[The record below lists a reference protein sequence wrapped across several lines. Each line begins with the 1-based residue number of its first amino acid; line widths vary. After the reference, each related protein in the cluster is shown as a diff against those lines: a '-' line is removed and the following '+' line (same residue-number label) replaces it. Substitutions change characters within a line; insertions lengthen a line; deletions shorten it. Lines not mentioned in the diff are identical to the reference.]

1 VDNRTPVLILQH
13 PRERTHPFGTVRL
26 AALGLSR
33 VEVLVDH
40 AGRLRKDSSSLG
52 SLEGSALLYPSP
64 SARDITSLAPHE
76 APRRLI
82 VIDGTWH
89 QARTLYRDIP
99 VLAGLPHVTLPGHLR
114 SAFEIRRQPA
124 IHCLS
129 SIEAIVY
136 ALRALEPETPGLEQ
150 LLAAFATMQGQQLAL
165 PRNAGR
171 QRAPARKRASRA
183 IPRSLIE
190 GYASLVVAYAES
202 TLDPNLKNRRRLLCC
217 TAERPATGERFYRLI
232 KQAGVTSEHFEYLG
246 LDPSALGTGVTPE
259 EFRADFAQFLRGG
272 EHLAAWNQ
280 STLDLISQAA
290 GLGRSGVALKG
301 AYHNLKRFR
310 GSLEDIVAR
319 EGLVPEPAQGAFAD
333 ARHPATLDG
342 AAAADAPARTSRASL
357 RLKNAVLLAK
367 LMHERGSKPDA

>member
-64 SARDITSLAPHE
+64 SARDITALAPHE

-136 ALRALEPETPGLEQ
+136 ALRALEPETPGLER

-202 TLDPNLKNRRRLLCC
+202 TLDPNLKNQRRLLCC

-232 KQAGVTSEHFEYLG
+232 KQSGVSREHFEYLG
-246 LDPSALGTGVTPE
+246 LDPSALGTGVTIE
-259 EFRADFAQFLRGG
+259 EFQADFAQFLGGG

-280 STLDLISQAA
+280 STLDLVSRAA
-290 GLGRSGVALKG
+290 GLQRAGVALKG

-310 GSLEDIVAR
+310 GSLEEIVAQ
-319 EGLVPEPAQGAFAD
+319 EALAAEPMLDAD
-333 ARHPATLDG
+333 GPLRTPLAG
-342 AAAADAPARTSRASL
+342 AAAAMEPAPASRATSRL
-357 RLKNAVLLAK
+357 NNAVLLARF
-367 LMHERGSKPDA
+367 MHERGNRPDA